1 MMRLSKRKG
10 FLTSTMKHI
19 LIYILIKTLYMVS
32 NPKWIE
38 KTVCSWACKIDRNN
52 EQYHIVFAS
61 ALHSHD
67 ISYACSVNV
76 LFTMKW
82 NLIPHNAS
90 PHDIFTVYLIRFDTW
105 LLFETEYADSK
116 LANGTITDQRI
127 NRKISTH
134 QNNSF
139 CYLGKWL
146 LTWSYYVCTTPRM
159 IIHAIHF
166 CRPCFKHVRYCNF
179 YQFSI
184 LTLR

>member
-1 MMRLSKRKG
+1 MSLWRRNLLQNVKPTRPTTTTQDNTNTQSWQLHLKLHSEDHHYLPSIIMSMFIWCAWASERG
-10 FLTSTMKHI
+10 FWHI

-67 ISYACSVNV
+67 VSYACSVNV

-105 LLFETEYADSK
+105 LLFGK
-116 LANGTITDQRI
+116 
-127 NRKISTH
+127 
-134 QNNSF
+134 QN
-139 CYLGKWL
+139 
-146 LTWSYYVCTTPRM
+146 TP
-159 IIHAIHF
+159 IQ
-166 CRPCFKHVRYCNF
+166 N
-179 YQFSI
+179 
-184 LTLR
+184 